1 MAHVDAIFLD
11 MDGTILRLEIST
23 AAMNATREKLRQLF
37 LKHGID
43 KTFRPVLAT
52 IRISLQALTER
63 GTPADTIG
71 RQAYQILDELE
82 EDGAAHASICTG
94 AEKVLMDW
102 HGSGR
107 QMSLISNNGR
117 AAIKRALTTSGLSPN
132 MFASVVSR
140 DDVICEKPHPEP
152 VLKTLRQLELL
163 TEGASIVMIGD
174 SINDMRSA
182 RAAVAA
188 APVPMSIATI
198 AVGEQIHQDL
208 GTEAG
213 LVDRY
218 AAGWMDL
225 PQILDDL
232 EA

>member
-1 MAHVDAIFLD
+1 M
-11 MDGTILRLEIST
+11 
-23 AAMNATREKLRQLF
+23 
-37 LKHGID
+37 
-43 KTFRPVLAT
+43 
-52 IRISLQALTER
+52 
-63 GTPADTIG
+63 
-71 RQAYQILDELE
+71 
-82 EDGAAHASICTG
+82 
-94 AEKVLMDW
+94 
-102 HGSGR
+102 
-107 QMSLISNNGR
+107 
-117 AAIKRALTTSGLSPN
+117 
-132 MFASVVSR
+132 
-140 DDVICEKPHPEP
+140 ICEKPHPEP

>member
-37 LKHGID
+37 LEHGID
-43 KTFRPVLAT
+43 KTFRPVLET
-52 IRISLQALTER
+52 IRTSLQALTER
-63 GTPADTIG
+63 GAPADAIG
-71 RQAYQILDELE
+71 GQAYQILDELE

-102 HGSGR
+102 HCSGR
-107 QMSLISNNGR
+107 KMSLISNNGR
-117 AAIKRALTTSGLSPN
+117 AAVKRALTTSGLSPN

-140 DDVICEKPHPEP
+140 DDVMCEKPHPEP
-152 VLKTLRQLELL
+152 ILKTLRQLELL
-163 TEGASIVMIGD
+163 TKEASIVMIGD

-182 RAAVAA
+182 RAAVAV
-188 APVPMSIATI
+188 APVRMSIATI